1 MYICQS
7 LNRFAQT
14 PPWRVVGKCV
24 DVTKSL
30 ISLWIT
36 NAGGG
41 KMSVDSASAEEF
53 PPIG

>member
-1 MYICQS
+1 MPQ
-7 LNRFAQT
+7 RTVTRWPA
-14 PPWRVVGKCV
+14 G
-24 DVTKSL
+24 VTKSL

-36 NAGGG
+36 SAGGG